1 MLFKSISER
10 KSNLKICTVTLN
22 TKKSNVC
29 HCDYNTKQNA
39 KLTSI
44 FDFSTFYTKLS
55 HKDLVK
61 VLLDLI
67 DFGFDGGS
75 KKKN

>member
-1 MLFKSISER
+1 MSAAATI
-10 KSNLKICTVTLN
+10 
-22 TKKSNVC
+22 
-29 HCDYNTKQNA
+29 NTKQNA

-44 FDFSTFYTKLS
+44 FDFSKFYTKLS